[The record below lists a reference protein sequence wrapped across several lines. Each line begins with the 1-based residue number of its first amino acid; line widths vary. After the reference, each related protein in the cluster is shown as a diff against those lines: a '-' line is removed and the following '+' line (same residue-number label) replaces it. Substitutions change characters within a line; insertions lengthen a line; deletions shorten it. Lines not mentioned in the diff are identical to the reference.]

1 MLVNFLMLLRV
12 LYHILTKDIQDRKDS
27 HLYISL
33 CSMFAVFV
41 F

>member
-12 LYHILTKDIQDRKDS
+12 FYHILTDIQDRKDL

-33 CSMFAVFV
+33 FSMFAVLV